1 MILIITKFWF
11 TVRKK
16 ETRMRVTAGAYSD
29 KGGRPQN
36 EDAFLCA
43 PHTSGGTTGSSV
55 EFSGPVD
62 APLFFLV
69 ADGMGGHDAGDAAS
83 AFVVEKMRLAALE
96 AANEKTVFDETSVEA
111 LVKSVHAAL
120 LKEGKEKGT
129 PNMGSTLT
137 GILLQKDAPCGF
149 INAGDSRVYRLR
161 GGFLQQ
167 LSRDDSLSDIIPGAA
182 KNIITNAVG
191 AGLTDISVASRFSPA
206 IAIKGDVFLMCSD
219 GVHGFLIDDKLGMF
233 MGGTLSP
240 AETAKRIVEAA
251 IANNSDDN
259 CTALV
264 VRLDEE

>member
-1 MILIITKFWF
+1 
-11 TVRKK
+11 
-16 ETRMRVTAGAYSD
+16 MRVTAGAYSD
-29 KGGRPQN
+29 KGARPHN

-43 PHTSGGTTGSSV
+43 LYTGGSGGAGRVDAGSA
-55 EFSGPVD
+55 EFSSPVD

-83 AFVVEKMRLAALE
+83 AFVVENMRRAAQE
-96 AANEKTVFDETSVEA
+96 AANEERVFDEADIKA
-111 LVKSVHAAL
+111 LVKSVHKAL
-120 LKEGKEKGT
+120 LIEGKEKGT

-161 GGFLQQ
+161 NGFLQQ
-167 LSRDDSLSDIIPGAA
+167 LSRDDSLSGIVPGAA

-191 AGLTDISVASRFSPA
+191 AGLHDVSVASRFSSV
-206 IAIKGDVFLMCSD
+206 IAIKGDIFLMCSD
-219 GVHGFLIDDKLGMF
+219 GVHGFVNDDDLDTF
-233 MGGTLSP
+233 LAGTLTP
-240 AETAKRIVEAA
+240 AETAKRIVETA

-259 CTALV
+259 CTAVV

>member
-1 MILIITKFWF
+1 
-11 TVRKK
+11 
-16 ETRMRVTAGAYSD
+16 MRVGAGAYSD
-29 KGGRPQN
+29 KGVRPLN

-43 PHTSGGTTGSSV
+43 LFMGGSGAERLGIEDNSV
-55 EFSGPVD
+55 EFASLVD

-83 AFVVEKMRLAALE
+83 AFVVENMRQAV
-96 AANEKTVFDETSVEA
+96 NEDRVFDDASVEA

-120 LKEGKEKGT
+120 QKEGKEKGT

-137 GILLQKDAPCGF
+137 GIILQKNAFCGF

-161 GGFLQQ
+161 NGFFQQ
-167 LSRDDSLSDIIPGAA
+167 LSRDDSLSSIVPGAA
-182 KNIITNAVG
+182 KNIITNAIG
-191 AGLTDISVASRFSPA
+191 AGLRNISVASRFSPSVA
-206 IAIKGDVFLMCSD
+206 VAGDVFLMCSD
-219 GVHGFLIDDKLGMF
+219 GVHGFVNDDDLETF
-233 MGGTLSP
+233 LADAFSP

-259 CTALV
+259 CTAMV